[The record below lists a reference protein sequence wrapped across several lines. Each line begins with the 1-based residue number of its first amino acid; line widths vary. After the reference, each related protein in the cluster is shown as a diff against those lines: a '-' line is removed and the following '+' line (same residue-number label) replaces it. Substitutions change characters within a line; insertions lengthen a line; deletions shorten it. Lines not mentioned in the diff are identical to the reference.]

1 MVDAENQYKIRKN
14 QNLKELEDA
23 TLELSN
29 ENSELREEQHISDQ
43 IIAKLE
49 KELAKV
55 EQKC

>member
-1 MVDAENQYKIRKN
+1 M
-14 QNLKELEDA
+14 KELEDA

-55 EQKC
+55 EQKCLLLV